1 MDNKIIL
8 RIDSL
13 LENIDKI
20 LDDTKDCTIDDFY
33 KSDILLRATCFSL
46 AQIGEQMSKIKEVIS
61 DKYFMLPWR
70 TSIGMRNIIIHD
82 YGSID
87 IEQVFST
94 IGNDLI
100 ELKTAFL
107 AIKNDIEN
115 NNLKTVRLT
124 LRKIKK
130 SDAKHIFEN
139 YAKDEEVVKFLTWNA
154 HKTVKE
160 TKKIVD
166 FWLEEEKDPRAI
178 RYVITL
184 NNFDEP
190 IGMIDVVKF
199 NGDIPEIGY
208 CLSRKMWRQGYMT
221 EACKRLLKYLFDIGF
236 KEVTIEAIE
245 ENVGSNKVIEKCG
258 FEYLGKEKRQLS
270 KIKPQIVV
278 VNRYKLLKKDFQ
290 KNSQI

>member
-1 MDNKIIL
+1 M
-8 RIDSL
+8 
-13 LENIDKI
+13 ENINWD
-20 LDDTKDCTIDDFY
+20 
-33 KSDILLRATCFSL
+33 
-46 AQIGEQMSKIKEVIS
+46 E
-61 DKYFMLPWR
+61 KYNF
-70 TSIGMRNIIIHD
+70 HD

-94 IGNDLI
+94 IGNDLT

-115 NNLKTVRLT
+115 NNLKTGRLT

-139 YAKDEEVVKFLTWNA
+139 YANNEEVVKFLTWNLR
-154 HKTVKE
+154 KTVKE
-160 TKKIVD
+160 TKKNVD
-166 FWLEEEKDPRAI
+166 FWLEEEQNPRAI

-190 IGMIDVVKF
+190 IGVIDVVKF

-208 CLSRKMWRQGYMT
+208 CLSRKMWGKGYMA

-236 KEVTIEAIE
+236 KEVTIGSIE
-245 ENVGSNKVIEKCG
+245 ENIGSNKAIEKM
-258 FEYLGKEKRQLS
+258 
-270 KIKPQIVV
+270 
-278 VNRYKLLKKDFQ
+278 
-290 KNSQI
+290 